1 MSTLPKS
8 APHRPIS
15 TGSRRVGA
23 AVWHGLRWS
32 GQRLRGE
39 LVKRV
44 GGPARARV
52 IVLFAGV
59 LALSGADASTI
70 GAIAPQLEQALHI
83 GNAKIGLLSSVAL
96 LVGALLVLP
105 IGALVD
111 RTRRIPLLAVSI
123 VLWSLASL
131 LSAFA
136 GSYSFLLLARL
147 ALGAVNATAGPAV
160 ASLTGDYFPAA
171 ERGRVYAYILGGEIG
186 GTAVGFIIS
195 GSIASAISW
204 RLRSCCL
211 PYPACGWL
219 VRCGARSRSR
229 SVAARAG

>member
-1 MSTLPKS
+1 M
-8 APHRPIS
+8 
-15 TGSRRVGA
+15 
-23 AVWHGLRWS
+23 RWS

-70 GAIAPQLEQALHI
+70 GVAAPQLEQALHI
-83 GNAKIGLLSSVAL
+83 GNAKIGLLSSAA
-96 LVGALLVLP
+96 GRSAP
-105 IGALVD
+105 GPAD
-111 RTRRIPLLAVSI
+111 RRARRPDQAHPAAGGQHRV
-123 VLWSLASL
+123 WSLASL

-160 ASLTGDYFPAA
+160 ASLTGDYFPAG
-171 ERGRVYAYILGGEIG
+171 ERGRVYAYILGGEIA
-186 GTAVGFIIS
+186 GTPPRAE
-195 GSIASAISW
+195 
-204 RLRSCCL
+204 
-211 PYPACGWL
+211 WL
-219 VRCGARSRSR
+219 KWA
-229 SVAARAG
+229 